1 MTTTTNLNITHIEAS
16 QAQKEVTANEAFA
29 ILDGA
34 VAGLLTKEMTSDADY
49 TLATTG
55 TAPYE
60 WQRAAIKIT
69 DSPSTLTTGRNII
82 VPAEA
87 KPYIFINATAQTLTL
102 KTSAGSGIAVAAS
115 KTALLYCDG
124 TNVVRVTADA

>member
-1 MTTTTNLNITHIEAS
+1 MTTTTNLTITHISAS
-16 QAQKEVTANEAFA
+16 QAQKEVTANEAFN
-29 ILDGA
+29 ILDG
-34 VAGLLTKEMTSDADY
+34 VAGGLLTKEMTSDADY

-60 WQRAAIKIT
+60 WQRAALKIT
-69 DSPSTLTTGRNII
+69 DSPATLTTGRNII
-82 VPAEA
+82 CPAKA

-102 KTSAGSGIAVAAS
+102 KTASGSGIAVAS
-115 KTALLYCDG
+115 NKTALLYCDG

>member
-1 MTTTTNLNITHIEAS
+1 MTTTTNLNITHISAS
-16 QAQKEVTANEAFA
+16 QAQKEVTANEAFD

-34 VAGLLTKEMTSDADY
+34 VGGLFTKNMASDADY

-55 TAPYE
+55 TPPFE
-60 WQRAAIKIT
+60 WQRAAVKIT
-69 DSPSTLTTGRNII
+69 DTGPVLTTGRNII

-87 KPYIFINATAQTLTL
+87 KAYIFINATAQTLTL
-102 KTSAGSGIAVAAS
+102 KTSAGSGIAVATT

-124 TNVVRVTADA
+124 TNVVRVTADT

>member
-1 MTTTTNLNITHIEAS
+1 MTTANLNLPEIAESQSGKYLTH
-16 QAQKEVTANEAFA
+16 NEALA

-34 VAGLLTKEMTSDADY
+34 VAGLFTKNMASDADY

-55 TAPYE
+55 TPPYE
-60 WQRAAIKIT
+60 WQRAAVKIT
-69 DSPSTLTTGRNII
+69 DTGPVLTTGRNII

-87 KPYIFINATAQTLTL
+87 KLYILINATAQTLTL
-102 KTSAGSGIAVAAS
+102 KTPAGSGIGVATG

>member
-1 MTTTTNLNITHIEAS
+1 MTTANLNLPEIAESQSSKYLTH
-16 QAQKEVTANEAFA
+16 NEALA

-34 VAGLLTKEMTSDADY
+34 VAGLFTKNMASDADY

-55 TAPYE
+55 TPPYE
-60 WQRAAIKIT
+60 WQRAAVKVT
-69 DSPSTLTTGRNII
+69 DTGPVLTTGRNII

-102 KTSAGSGIAVAAS
+102 KTPAGSGIGVATG

>member
-1 MTTTTNLNITHIEAS
+1 MTTTTNLNITHISAS
-16 QAQKEVTANEAFA
+16 QAQKEVTANEAFD

-34 VAGLLTKEMTSDADY
+34 IGGLLTHEMSSDADY
-49 TLATTG
+49 TLLTTG
-55 TAPYE
+55 TPPYE
-60 WQRAAIKIT
+60 WQRMAIKIT
-69 DSPSTLTTGRNII
+69 DSPTTLTAARNIV

-102 KTSAGSGIAVAAS
+102 KTASGTGIGVATN